1 MSTAFFIGRF
11 QPLHKGHLA
20 VITQLSKNHDLVK
33 IGIGSAQ
40 YRNTRDNPL
49 SAAERRTMLQKTLKE
64 ARIRN
69 TRIFF
74 IPDIHDNGRWVAH
87 VKRIVGLFDV
97 VHSGNALVLRLFR
110 ENGVPIRCITEI
122 QPYASTR
129 IRAAIAA
136 GRSVRSK
143 VPGAVCHYLEF
154 IDAFTR
160 IRKLSH
166 R

>member
-1 MSTAFFIGRF
+1 MSTALFIGRF
-11 QPLHKGHLA
+11 QPLHNGHLT
-20 VITQLSKNHDLVK
+20 ILKQLSSNYHIVK

-40 YRNTRDNPL
+40 YGNTRDNPL
-49 SAAERRTMLQKTLKE
+49 SSAERRTMLQKTLKE

-69 TRIFF
+69 TRIFS

-87 VKRIVGLFDV
+87 VKRIVGPFDV

-110 ENGVPIRCITEI
+110 EKSVPVRRIIEI

-129 IRAAIAA
+129 LRAAIAA

-143 VPGAVCHYLEF
+143 VPGAVCRYLGF

-160 IRKLSH
+160 IRKLCH